1 MRFILSFIDIINIC
15 IDYNNINQEILEFKT
30 KNYYFHQNTRKRI
43 SIKNKRIIAIS
54 RICVYTNLWIY
65 KSA

>member
-43 SIKNKRIIAIS
+43 SIFVLGNI
-54 RICVYTNLWIY
+54 
-65 KSA
+65 